1 MSRKIYTILSLL
13 IVAAFVL
20 SACGAPATEAPQTEP
35 AAPAATEQPAAA
47 TEAPAATEPPASEPV
62 TVTWW
67 HITTDEKQAA
77 VWQSLADSYMAEH
90 PNVNIEIT
98 ILENEAFKTKMT
110 TVVQSGDMPDIFQ
123 SWGGGVMN
131 EYIGAGMMKDITADL
146 DADGGAWRNTFS
158 PGALGVYSLD
168 GKNYGVPWD
177 MGMVGFWYNKD
188 LFAQAGIDAPPA
200 TWDELLDAV
209 TKLKAA
215 GITPIAL
222 GEGDK
227 WPGHFWFGYLATRI
241 CGQNGFQAA
250 ASRSGSFADTCFV
263 EAGNK
268 ILELNALEPFQ
279 DGYLGA
285 VYGDQST
292 VMGNGQAAMELMG
305 QWAPGAQ
312 AGNSADGKGLG
323 DKLGFFPFPAVDG
336 GAGAGT
342 DAFGGGNGFGIG
354 KDAEPE
360 AVDFVKWLTSADAQV
375 ACAEA
380 GFCIPVV
387 KGGEAGMSDPLLIEL
402 QKTLSQAEY
411 FQLYY
416 DQALPPAVGSVV
428 NDSIQG
434 VFAGTLSPEEAA
446 QAIEDSAAQ
455 EIK

>member
-35 AAPAATEQPAAA
+35 AAPAATEPPAAA

-177 MGMVGFWYNKD
+177 MGMVGFWYSKD